1 MLYNVQYG
9 SFYRSGVAMVIDDF
23 ISNQTVGV
31 ELGRRLRASRIAYP
45 LTQAQLAERA
55 GVSQRTV
62 ANLEKGA
69 DVTVASLVSVL
80 RALGL
85 LSRMDLLVPAPETR
99 PSDLLHER
107 APRQRVRPSRKV
119 ISGGD
124 WKWGDEQ

>member
-1 MLYNVQYG
+1 
-9 SFYRSGVAMVIDDF
+9 MVIDDF
-23 ISNQTVGV
+23 ISNQAVGG

-62 ANLEKGA
+62 ANLEKGS
-69 DVTVASLVSVL
+69 DVTVTSLVSVL

-85 LSRMDLLVPAPETR
+85 LSRMDLLVPVPETR
-99 PSDLLHER
+99 PSDLLHEH

>member
-1 MLYNVQYG
+1 
-9 SFYRSGVAMVIDDF
+9 MVIDDF

-85 LSRMDLLVPAPETR
+85 LSRMELLVPAPETR